1 MGQMYLQ
8 HFEYRG
14 AISKSEFDDAW
25 GVANQAMADSG
36 NWGNV
41 QSVVKHLHG
50 YRTGSGGYALIEV
63 EDPKAFEQYQL
74 FHNTSYGHFCHI
86 TFEPVTDLDE
96 ALAPVIAELKA
107 KP

>member
-14 AISKSEFDDAW
+14 AINKSEFDEAW

-41 QSVVKHLHG
+41 QSGVKHLHAYG
-50 YRTGSGGYALIEV
+50 TGSGGYALIEV
-63 EDPKAFEQYQL
+63 EDLHKPIGSFYDLHQIGVSPSKPEGAIKA
-74 FHNTSYGHFCHI
+74 
-86 TFEPVTDLDE
+86 
-96 ALAPVIAELKA
+96 
-107 KP
+107 